1 MRETQVWSL
10 GREDPLQKEMA
21 THSSITAWRIP
32 WIEEP
37 GRLQSMVWQSVGHDW
52 DTSLQD
58 NLPRFWSISGQFQ
71 YFPETESVSQFLQG
85 CLYLC
90 RPPCAPFSSAHW
102 RCGGKWG
109 YPSMVEGITFFP
121 SLKKE
126 LFSKLVQLSSKCRK
140 RSVCCCC

>member
-1 MRETQVWSL
+1 MLLKENWGSEFYKQVVKAFQVFPDGSVVKNPPANAGDTDSIPGLRRSL
-10 GREDPLQKEMA
+10 EKEMA

-90 RPPCAPFSSAHW
+90 CPHVLLSALPTGDVVASGAIQAW
-102 RCGGKWG
+102 
-109 YPSMVEGITFFP
+109 
-121 SLKKE
+121 
-126 LFSKLVQLSSKCRK
+126 
-140 RSVCCCC
+140 